1 MGNNQAERVQQAA
14 KLYGAASPDVQAQI
28 MGLLQAMVNRQGRQQ
43 AAIRQAV
50 IHGSFAD
57 IEHGAKVIEG
67 ITFAGANK
75 NILEEY
81 SNCPFALAGIAYT
94 AGIAEGKQRE
104 RDRRRHAA
112 IKQAIKE
119 TGNVPPEYME

>member
-1 MGNNQAERVQQAA
+1 MGNNQAERAA
-14 KLYGAASPDVQAQI
+14 KLYGAANPDMQAQI

-50 IHGSFAD
+50 NNATFAD
-57 IEHGAKVIEG
+57 VDHGAKVIEG
-67 ITFAGANK
+67 IR
-75 NILEEY
+75 ILGQSVYEKY
-81 SNCPFALAGIAYT
+81 KDSPFALAGLAYT

-112 IKQAIKE
+112 ILKAIKE
-119 TGNVPPEYME
+119 TGHVPTEYME

>member
-81 SNCPFALAGIAYT
+81 SNCPFALAGIA
-94 AGIAEGKQRE
+94 EGKQRE
-104 RDRRRHAA
+104 WDRRRHAA

>member
-14 KLYGAASPDVQAQI
+14 KLYGAASPDLQAQI
-28 MGLLQAMVNRQGRQQ
+28 MGLLQAMVNRQGRHR

-50 IHGSFAD
+50 NHASFGD
-57 IEHGAKVIEG
+57 VDHGAKVVEG
-67 ITFAGANK
+67 IK
-75 NILEEY
+75 ILGESVYEKY
-81 SNCPFALAGIAYT
+81 KDCPYALAGLAYT